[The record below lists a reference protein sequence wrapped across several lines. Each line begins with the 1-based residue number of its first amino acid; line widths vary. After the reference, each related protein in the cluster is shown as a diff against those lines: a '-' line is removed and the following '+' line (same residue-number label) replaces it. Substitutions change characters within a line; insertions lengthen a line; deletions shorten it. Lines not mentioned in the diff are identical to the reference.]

1 MGAAMSMPARVRAAG
16 KVGKRWLWL
25 IHRWLGVAA
34 CLLFVLWFLSGLVMM
49 YVRFPSLDEAE
60 RVARSPPIAW
70 SLVKLAPQAALD
82 QARREGAGVKAFP
95 ADLTLSMWA
104 GEPVYRLAEGRKRVG
119 VSAVDGRV
127 IGATDAAKARA
138 IVAAAYPGA
147 SPRFLRTLE
156 RDQWTVAQRFNAAR
170 PLHLFALDD
179 PAGTQIYVGA
189 QGGEIVLDTHRTERF
204 WNWLGAVP
212 HWLYFTALRAMPQ
225 AWNQVVL
232 WTSGLGMVGAATGLW
247 IGLLRVRV
255 KRRYA
260 GGRMSPY
267 RGWMTWHHL
276 VGLVGGVF
284 VLTWVFSGWMSMNP
298 NDWGGPGDAV
308 MAGRQRWMA
317 ASRTPYPLDLAA
329 LGGRT
334 GDRIARFYWLGERP
348 LILVDTGPD
357 ARVLLDPVDGRPVV
371 LEQAALFDRAAGL
384 VPGARLTVRERL
396 TQDDAYWYSHHD
408 RAPLPVLRAR
418 FDDPAGSWFYI
429 DPLSGRMVGV
439 ADRSLRLYRWTFSAL
454 HSLDFK
460 FLLGRRPL
468 WDLVVWLLS
477 AAGLGISV
485 SGVVIGWRRL
495 RQDLSSLHRKR
506 A

>member
-1 MGAAMSMPARVRAAG
+1 MSQSAMALSAMGRARW
-16 KVGKRWLWL
+16 KVGKRWLWF

-49 YVRFPSLDEAE
+49 YVRFPTLDEAE
-60 RVARSPPIAW
+60 RVAHSPPIAW
-70 SLVKLAPQAALD
+70 RQVRLGPQAVL
-82 QARREGAGVKAFP
+82 EKTKLKAFP
-95 ADLTLSMWA
+95 TDLILSMW
-104 GEPVYRLAEGRKRVG
+104 GDEPVYRLVEGRRRLG
-119 VSAVDGRV
+119 VSAIDGRT
-127 IGATDAAKARA
+127 IGEVEAAKARQ
-138 IVAAAYPGA
+138 IVTAAYPGA
-147 SPRFLRTLE
+147 QPRFLRTLE

-179 PAGTQIYVGA
+179 QAGTQLYVGE
-189 QGGEIVLDTHRTERF
+189 QGGEIVLDTNRIERF

-212 HWLYFTALRAMPQ
+212 HWLYFTALRSMPQ

-232 WTSGLGMVGAATGLW
+232 WTSGIGMVSAVTGIW
-247 IGLLRVRV
+247 IGVLRVRV

-267 RGWMTWHHL
+267 RGWMTWHHM

-308 MAGRQRWMA
+308 MAGRKVWMTP
-317 ASRTPYPLDLAA
+317 SPTPYPLDAVA
-329 LGGRT
+329 LRART
-334 GDRIARFYWLGERP
+334 GDRVARFYWLGDRP
-348 LILVDTGPD
+348 LMLVDTGPN
-357 ARVLLDPVDGRPVV
+357 ARTLLDPSNGRAVV
-371 LEQAALFDRAAGL
+371 LSQAELFDRAAGL
-384 VPGARLTVRERL
+384 VPGAHLVQRERL

-408 RAPLPVLRAR
+408 RAPLPVLRAK
-418 FDDPAGSWFYI
+418 FDDPARSWFYI
-429 DPLSGRMVGV
+429 DPLSGRMIGV

-460 FLLGRRPL
+460 FLLSHRPM
-468 WDLVVWLLS
+468 WDMVIWLLS
-477 AAGLGISV
+477 IFGLMISI

-495 RQDLSSLHRKR
+495 RHDLVSLTRTR
-506 A
+506 P